1 MAQSKSFRSAALIV
15 EDDPLQ
21 REMVSLLL
29 EESDFNVI
37 QCESAEAAE
46 RVLEKTGS
54 LLSLLITD
62 VRLAGRMDGLELA
75 QQARDRI
82 PDLKIIVTSGRPPPR
97 RLPDGAQFWAKPW
110 PPLNILREAERIAAR
125 QRPEN
130 QS

>member
-1 MAQSKSFRSAALIV
+1 MPQTKPFRSAALIV

-46 RVLEKTGS
+46 RVLEKTGP

-62 VRLAGRMDGLELA
+62 VNLAGRMDGLELA
-75 QQARDRI
+75 QQARQRI
-82 PDLKIIVTSGRPPPR
+82 PGLKIIVTSGRPLPR
-97 RLPDGAQFWAKPW
+97 QLPDGAQFWAKPW
-110 PPLNILREAERIAAR
+110 PALNILREAERIAAG
-125 QRPEN
+125 QRSGNP
-130 QS
+130 S